1 MNYEKLDIVSYCDSY
16 SENADERGDEDSGI
30 LGAIQGCQPDSRYK
44 SVTEGNPGSIQQEDQ
59 W

>member
-1 MNYEKLDIVSYCDSY
+1 MNHEKLDIVSYCDSY

-30 LGAIQGCQPDSRYK
+30 LGAIQGRQPDSRHE
-44 SVTEGNPGSIQQEDQ
+44 SVAEGNPGSIQQEDQ